1 MQNHFMFSYIEN
13 ISSYLKMWSPN
24 EKQLLISNKIN
35 IHEVL
40 VTYGITYKFSSS
52 FQEQE
57 QLMILFS
64 FLQQIYWA
72 PMVHSIEIFSSCYFS
87 IFAEIA
93 KKVQN
98 ITF

>member
-1 MQNHFMFSYIEN
+1 MLSYIEN

-40 VTYGITYKFSSS
+40 VTYGITHKFSSS
-52 FQEQE
+52 FQKQE
-57 QLMILFS
+57 RLMILFS
-64 FLQQIYWA
+64 ILQQIYWA
-72 PMVHSIEIFSSCYFS
+72 PMVHSIEIFSSCCFD

-93 KKVQN
+93 NKVQD
-98 ITF
+98 IIF